1 MAKKRSAGADGSRG
15 AAGGD
20 RQETTGADRHAT
32 TGADQCATTGAD
44 QRATTGA
51 DRHDDATAERRL
63 ALRLGIFRWVFLL
76 SMLRMFAAPASKDF
90 FDEQLVP
97 WPTWDWVLCALV
109 PVLLIYVSR
118 RPDDWHDLRGD
129 HSLIKWALVL
139 FLFYA
144 LLGAIGMG
152 HAVLWIAVATS
163 LAGLAGMWHLNRK
176 EQARAA

>member
-1 MAKKRSAGADGSRG
+1 MAKKRSAGADDSRG
-15 AAGGD
+15 SDGADGADGAGRADGTGRADGANRTD
-20 RQETTGADRHAT
+20 RTERARGADRAR
-32 TGADQCATTGAD
+32 G
-44 QRATTGA
+44 
-51 DRHDDATAERRL
+51 AERRV
-63 ALRLGIFRWVFLL
+63 ALRLGVFRWVFLL
-76 SMLRMFAAPASKDF
+76 SMLRMFAAPATEDF

-118 RPDDWHDLRGD
+118 RPDDWRNLRED

-139 FLFYA
+139 YLFYA

-163 LAGLAGMWHLNRK
+163 LAGLAWMWHLNHK